1 MTSNDSKNRI
11 ATTINAHS
19 GINNNSTNNNTI
31 N

>member
-19 GINNNSTNNNTI
+19 GINNNSTNNTI